1 MSRERLHTY
10 AATVMWVGSSA
21 GSTATYAGYS
31 REYVLTFEG
40 KDGILRG
47 SADRAFRGDPTL
59 MNPED
64 MLLASLSSCHLLSYL
79 AVCALEG
86 IEIVSYAD
94 RATAVMS
101 ETGGSG
107 HFVSALLRPQVVV
120 ADATRVER
128 ALELHAKA
136 HESCFVANSVNFPV
150 THEPDVTAIS

>member
-1 MSRERLHTY
+1 
-10 AATVMWVGSSA
+10 
-21 GSTATYAGYS
+21 
-31 REYVLTFEG
+31 
-40 KDGILRG
+40 
-47 SADRAFRGDPTL
+47 

-101 ETGGSG
+101 EAGGSG

-128 ALELHAKA
+128 ALELHEKA
-136 HESCFVANSVNFPV
+136 HETCFVANSVNFPV
-150 THEPDVTAIS
+150 NHEPDVTAKS